1 MQQHLKMCN
10 TTSCE
15 QAENQ
20 ISEIWLY
27 TEDDKEKIFSKGLP
41 EDFLKNFFGHT
52 MQHLG
57 S

>member
-27 TEDDKEKIFSKGLP
+27 TEDDKEKIFTKGLP